1 LSAQTSVGGT
11 LGYAG
16 DYTVLGAGHG
26 MVTALPAVGHVVHQG
41 EVLYELDGAPVVLL
55 RGSTPAYRSL
65 ARGAEA
71 SSVRGRDV
79 RQLNA
84 DLVALGY
91 ADHLGLDP
99 TSDRFLW
106 ATKAAVKR
114 LQKHLGVAQTG
125 ELALGQLV
133 FLPTAARVTK
143 LTAQLG
149 GPAAGPVLSAT
160 STTRVVTVKL
170 EAARQSQVKVGDRV
184 TITLPDTSTTRGVVS
199 RVGTVAT
206 SADAAAGSG
215 SPTIEVNVT
224 PGRVG
229 TSGRLDQAP
238 VQVAITTG
246 TVRDALVVPVT
257 ALLALVGGGYAVE
270 VVDSDATHRLLP
282 VSLGLTDDGQGLV
295 QVTGSG
301 LSAGQRVM
309 VPAT

>member
-16 DYTVLGAGHG
+16 DYTILGTGHG
-26 MVTALPAVGHVVHQG
+26 MVTALPAVGRVVHQG
-41 EVLYELDGAPVVLL
+41 EVLYEVDGAPVVLL

-91 ADHLGLDP
+91 ADQLGLDP
-99 TSDRFLW
+99 TSDKFLW
-106 ATKAAVKR
+106 ATKTAVKR
-114 LQKHLGVAQTG
+114 LQKHLGLAQTG
-125 ELALGQLV
+125 ALALGQVV

-143 LTAQLG
+143 LSAPLG

-160 STTRVVTVKL
+160 STTRVVSVRL
-170 EAARQSQVKVGDRV
+170 DAARQSQTKVGDRV
-184 TITLPDTSTTRGVVS
+184 TITLPDTSTTPGVVS

-206 SADAAAGSG
+206 SAGTAAGSG
-215 SPTIEVNVT
+215 SPTIEVTIT
-224 PGRVG
+224 PTRSGA
-229 TSGRLDQAP
+229 TGRLDQTP

-257 ALLALVGGGYAVE
+257 ALLALVGGGYAVD
-270 VVDSDATHRLLP
+270 VVDSGATPRLVP
-282 VSLGLTDDGQGLV
+282 VSLGLTDDTQGLV

-301 LSAGQRVM
+301 LSAGQRVT